1 MSTLNELKD
10 RCKKYMLDSQ
20 YVYKLCH
27 STHTRRVWI
36 VIMKKLFDTIT
47 NELRDGI
54 IDIRYAKFR
63 ANKLQVVTII
73 DYHNP
78 KRRSKKI
85 IHKPECNMFPSTVYI
100 KGHTIEPDKYDYD
113 LNIICSNGIHYFN
126 NIEAAYYYKLI
137 NHDYSGVWKMYGDN
151 GEIVISCT
159 YENGIKHGNYI
170 SYYPSGNK
178 NSEGTYIDDV
188 KNGYWTYYLC
198 GDVCEEGSY
207 VDNKKHGRWIVHDMD
222 KIILEQYDHG
232 TLEYTYELPY
242 SDKKI
247 EK

>member
-1 MSTLNELKD
+1 MSTLNELKEC
-10 RCKKYMLDSQ
+10 CKKYISDIQ

-27 STHTRRVWI
+27 NTCARRAWI
-36 VIMKKLFDTIT
+36 VVMKKIFDTIT
-47 NELRDGI
+47 NESRDGVI
-54 IDIRYAKFR
+54 NTRYAKFR

-73 DYHNP
+73 SYHNP

-85 IHKPECNMFPSTVYI
+85 IHKPDCMFPSTVYI
-100 KGHTIEPDKYDYD
+100 KGHIVEPDKYDYD

-126 NIEAAYYYKLI
+126 SIEAAYYYELMSY
-137 NHDYSGVWKMYGDN
+137 DYSGVWKTYRDN
-151 GEIVISCT
+151 GEIFSYCT
-159 YENGIKHGNYI
+159 YKKGIKHGNYV

-178 NSEGTYIDDV
+178 NSEGSYVDDV
-188 KNGYWTYYLC
+188 KNGHWTHYLG
-198 GDVCEEGSY
+198 GDVVDEGSY
-207 VDNKKHGRWIVHDMD
+207 VDNKKHGRWIVHNMD

-232 TLEYTYELPY
+232 TLEYTYELSY